1 MAFFNALLAIADP
14 GDEIILLTPYYF
26 NHEMAVAMLNCR
38 AVLVPLDANYQI
50 DVDAVRRAITPRTRA
65 IVTISPNNP
74 SGAVY
79 SRSGADRD
87 QRVVPRARDLSHQ
100 RRGLR
105 ILRLRRRRAFF
116 ARLARR
122 ARPSTRSR
130 SIRFPRPMALP
141 VGASATWSFPRR

>member
-50 DVDAVRRAITPRTRA
+50 DVDAVRRAVTPRTRA

-79 SRSGADRD
+79 SRACADRN
-87 QRVVPRARDLSHQ
+87 QPVVPRSAAC
-100 RRGLR
+100 
-105 ILRLRRRRAFF
+105 I
-116 ARLARR
+116 
-122 ARPSTRSR
+122 T
-130 SIRFPRPMALP
+130 
-141 VGASATWSFPRR
+141 SATRPTSISCTTAPNTFRPAR